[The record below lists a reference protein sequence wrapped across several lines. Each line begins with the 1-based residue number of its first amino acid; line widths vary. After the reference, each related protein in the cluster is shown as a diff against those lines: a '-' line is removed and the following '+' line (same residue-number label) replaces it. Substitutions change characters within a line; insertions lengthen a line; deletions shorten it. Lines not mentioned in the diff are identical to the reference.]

1 MQPDLFQNNSPNFNM
16 MMMLGMTGMNPM
28 NMVNMGNMGN
38 IDNMGNMGNM
48 NNMPNM
54 GNMNNMPNMGNMN
67 NMGNMGNI
75 NNMPN
80 MGNMQNDILGSVYGS
95 GQNINQGNQ
104 VSFQKERTNI
114 YFKTTGGL
122 STMLSVDSDKP
133 LSYAILI
140 YLKRVNREYLY
151 KENSGILFIY
161 NAQKINIYNDT
172 PIGLFFGGLQ
182 TPVIMVNDVKNLI
195 GALKK

>member
-1 MQPDLFQNNSPNFNM
+1 MQPNLFENNFQNFNM
-16 MMMLGMTGMNPM
+16 MMTGMNPM
-28 NMVNMGNMGN
+28 NMANMGNMAN
-38 IDNMGNMGNM
+38 MVNMG
-48 NNMPNM
+48 
-54 GNMNNMPNMGNMN
+54 NMGNMN
-67 NMGNMGNI
+67 NMGNMGNM
-75 NNMPN
+75 NNMNN
-80 MGNMQNDILGSVYGS
+80 MGNMGNMGNNIMQGMNMQNDDIFGMVYGS
-95 GQNINQGNQ
+95 GQNMNQGNLAP
-104 VSFQKERTNI
+104 FQDKTNI
-114 YFKTTGGL
+114 FFKTTGGL
-122 STMLSVDSDKP
+122 STMLTVDIDKP

>member
-1 MQPDLFQNNSPNFNM
+1 MQQDLFQNNSPNFNM
-16 MMMLGMTGMNPM
+16 MMMMLGMTGMNPM
-28 NMVNMGNMGN
+28 
-38 IDNMGNMGNM
+38 NMGNMGNM

-54 GNMNNMPNMGNMN
+54 GNMNNMPNMGNM
-67 NMGNMGNI
+67 GNMQNNNI
-75 NNMPN
+75 
-80 MGNMQNDILGSVYGS
+80 QNDILGSVYGS